1 MKIMP
6 SLEKV
11 SDVIFKD
18 SELLD
23 LMENHHQLPHQLK
36 EEQLL
41 AREPR
46 WAPP

>member
-11 SDVIFKD
+11 GDVIFKE
-18 SELLD
+18 SKLLD
-23 LMENHHQLPHQLK
+23 LMENHHQLPHWLK